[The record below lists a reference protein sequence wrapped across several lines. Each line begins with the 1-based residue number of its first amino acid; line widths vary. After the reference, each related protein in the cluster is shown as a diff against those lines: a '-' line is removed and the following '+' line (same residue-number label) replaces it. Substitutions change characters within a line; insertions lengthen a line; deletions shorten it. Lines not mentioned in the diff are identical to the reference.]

1 MSVRSQEILKELG
14 LIPLWRH
21 REKDPISSIAKASN
35 SSVTKTDDRRFQIL
49 HSDWAQLKANV
60 ASCTSCSLCQDRTKT
75 VFGAG
80 DENANWLFVGEAPGV
95 EEDIQGEPFV
105 GPAGKLLDN
114 MLEAI
119 SLKRGKNIYI
129 ANIVKCRPPGN
140 RNPDHS
146 EALQCEPFLTRQI
159 ELIRPKLIIALGRIA
174 AQNLLSTSA
183 TIASLR
189 GKLHEYSGI
198 PLIVTYHPAYLLRIQ
213 PDKAKVWQDLCFA
226 RNIMQKALK
235 NF

>member
-14 LIPLWRH
+14 LVPLWCH
-21 REKDPISSIAKASN
+21 RERDPISSIAMATN
-35 SSVTKTDDRRFQIL
+35 SSVIKTDDRRFQIL

-60 ASCTSCSLCQDRTKT
+60 TSCTSCSLCQDRTKT
-75 VFGAG
+75 VFGIG
-80 DENANWLFVGEAPGV
+80 DKNANWLCVGEAPGV
-95 EEDIQGEPFV
+95 EEDAQGEPFI

-146 EALQCEPFLTRQI
+146 EVQQCEPFLKRQI
-159 ELIRPKLIIALGRIA
+159 ELIGPKLIIALGRVA
-174 AQNLLSTSA
+174 AQNLLGTSA

-226 RNIMQKALK
+226 RNIMQNTLK

>member
-80 DENANWLFVGEAPGV
+80 G
-95 EEDIQGEPFV
+95 
-105 GPAGKLLDN
+105 
-114 MLEAI
+114 
-119 SLKRGKNIYI
+119 SYR
-129 ANIVKCRPPGN
+129 
-140 RNPDHS
+140 
-146 EALQCEPFLTRQI
+146 T
-159 ELIRPKLIIALGRIA
+159 
-174 AQNLLSTSA
+174 
-183 TIASLR
+183 
-189 GKLHEYSGI
+189 
-198 PLIVTYHPAYLLRIQ
+198 
-213 PDKAKVWQDLCFA
+213 
-226 RNIMQKALK
+226 
-235 NF
+235 